1 MNHPE
6 RDAIDGLK
14 KHEEEQLID
23 NTLKSTAVDDP
34 DLKESFASVNS

>member
-6 RDAIDGLK
+6 RDAIDGVK
-14 KHEEEQLID
+14 KQEEEQLVD

-34 DLKESFASVNS
+34 ELKDSF

>member
-6 RDAIDGLK
+6 RDAIDEGK
-14 KHEEEQLID
+14 KADEEQLID

-34 DLKESFASVNS
+34 NLMESFS